1 MFLLSKSLKRHVN
14 IKLCICNFHDESPVM
29 QKFLLLPEPWD
40 LDKVCKQNNLLQQ
53 FKYGCHKDI
62 QGGFDEKLGGEGGW

>member
-1 MFLLSKSLKRHVN
+1 
-14 IKLCICNFHDESPVM
+14 M

-53 FKYGCHKDI
+53 FVLSMAAIKISKVVLM
-62 QGGFDEKLGGEGGW
+62 KN

>member
-1 MFLLSKSLKRHVN
+1 
-14 IKLCICNFHDESPVM
+14 M